1 MSSSCN
7 NCNHFNDTSST
18 FCVKCNTPLLKI
30 ETIVERLKQKQ
41 LELEHRHSLEIQS
54 LKEEINTLSRS
65 LQFKTEAK
73 PETIIK
79 PVAPA
84 KPIVEQKLVT
94 PEPIKVKTLEK
105 TIVKPPVYSS
115 PKPVEP
121 KDPSKL
127 ELQIQ
132 AFLAPIHQLFSFT
145 NKAYNKYKSEGKL
158 PIFFM
163 TITGLI
169 AILFGMGY
177 FMQNSF
183 QYMGIYADL
192 VKVGAGFL
200 SAIIAGGIGF
210 KLYHKH
216 VKFHEFGS
224 SLISLAIIISY
235 LMIYFL
241 SDLGNFA
248 VLSSAILG
256 FTLIVANTAVAIF
269 IAFKYE
275 TKIVSVLSLIGGA
288 FAPFYLNATED
299 STFYYLYLW
308 LLIAASCFISHKLK
322 WKTLQYL
329 AFSVAMIL
337 IEYSVFNDHL
347 HPIIYTGYYHLFA
360 YLFFFVA
367 LFKRKTL
374 KEKLEKVDLVI
385 LTTNLSFFIIN
396 LFCLFEHD
404 LPYLGFILL
413 ANAVLVSVPLIKKW
427 KALNKNIKFT
437 FFLVI
442 GTLLG
447 FTIPSLFGQALMGL
461 FWSVEAIGLIMVGFV
476 FAMPGIRKEGYLVL
490 LIALAKLVYSS
501 FIIIEEWDN
510 GLMHEGFLNFVTL
523 GLIISA
529 LWFFSKKFQA
539 DFTKF
544 ETRLFSIFKELTP
557 VWLTSVFMISGYHLI
572 GIWVLNLT
580 IIPMLGLIYWEKV
593 LNTKTSVGIAVS
605 LFGFY
610 LLAFNIS
617 ANHVNSLRFS
627 QQELFAQ
634 IAIIELIVSLW
645 GIQFFFEKIK
655 FKGSKFFPIAHKLRI
670 LFFCLIPLLIVYETN
685 KYLPKFLV
693 SGVWVAVL
701 ATYFLHKKLKYKALI
716 IEVFVLFIGGIIA
729 PIYIG
734 AFETFGAL
742 TVLVVIGIIST
753 LEKTHLEE
761 PLSNNTFKPILVVS
775 PAIVAIITS
784 LIGFL
789 ILENFGIFF
798 GCVALQLLVFTYFK
812 NEVAVFNSC
821 RRTHNVFAI
830 ILSFFAIAASAI
842 GSPIGVGETAP
853 FIVIINIVVI
863 SVFLQNSKNWFILPS
878 DQPRWIATLIF
889 HQLLIISTYTVI
901 MEMVGLDIDGPYYSI
916 ALVLHAIL
924 LIFRA
929 LKKQIKLFNQGAII
943 LFLIVVL
950 KVVLND
956 IRDFETS
963 EKIVVFILIGILLL
977 GASFLYVKLKDRFD
991 QNHTELNSTK
1001 KG

>member
-7 NCNHFNDTSST
+7 NCNHFNDTSNT
-18 FCVKCNTPLLKI
+18 FCVKCNTPLLKV

-41 LELEHRHSLEIQS
+41 LDLEGRHSLEMQA
-54 LKEEINTLSRS
+54 LKEEINTLSKS
-65 LQFKTEAK
+65 LQFKTGAK

-84 KPIVEQKLVT
+84 KSIVERKLVT
-94 PEPIKVKTLEK
+94 PEAITVKSLEK
-105 TIVKPPVYSS
+105 TVVKPPIYSP

-121 KDPSKL
+121 KEPSKL

-132 AFLAPIHQLFSFT
+132 AFLAPVHQLFSFT
-145 NKAYNKYKSEGKL
+145 NKAYTKYKSEGKL

-177 FMQNSF
+177 LMQNSF
-183 QYMGIYADL
+183 QYMGIYADV

-200 SAIIAGGIGF
+200 SAIVAGVIGF
-210 KLYHKH
+210 RLYHKH
-216 VKFHEFGS
+216 VKYHEFGS
-224 SLISLAIIISY
+224 SLISLAIILNY

-241 SDLGNFA
+241 SDLGNFP

-256 FTLIVANTAVAIF
+256 FTLIVANTVAAIF

-288 FAPFYLNATED
+288 FAPFYLNATGD
-299 STFYYLYLW
+299 GTFYYLYLW
-308 LLIAASCFISHKLK
+308 LLIAASCFIAHKLK
-322 WKTLQYL
+322 WKTLQHL
-329 AFSVAMIL
+329 AFTVAMIL

-347 HPIIYTGYYHLFA
+347 NPIIYTGYYHLFA

-367 LFKRKTL
+367 LYKKKTL
-374 KEKLEKVDLVI
+374 KEKLEKIDLVI

-427 KALNKNIKFT
+427 NTLNKNIKFT

-447 FTIPSLFGQALMGL
+447 FAIPSLFGQALMGL
-461 FWSVEAIGLIMVGFV
+461 FWSVEAIGLIMLGFV

-490 LIALAKLVYSS
+490 LIALTKLIYSS

-523 GLIISA
+523 GLVISA
-529 LWFFSKKFQA
+529 LWFFSKKFQTN
-539 DFTKF
+539 FTKF
-544 ETRLFSIFKELTP
+544 ETRLFTVFKELTP
-557 VWLTSVFMISGYHLI
+557 VWLTSIFMISGYHFI
-572 GIWVLNLT
+572 GIWVINLT
-580 IIPMLGLIYWEKV
+580 LIPMLGLIYWEKV
-593 LNTKTSVGIAVS
+593 LNTKTSVGVALALS
-605 LFGFY
+605 SFY

-617 ANHVNSLRFS
+617 ATHVNSLRFS

-634 IAIIELIVSLW
+634 IAIIELIISLW

-655 FKGSKFFPIAHKLRI
+655 FERSKFFPITHKLRI

-685 KYLPKFLV
+685 KHLPEFLV
-693 SGVWVAVL
+693 SGIWIAVL

-716 IEVFVLFIGGIIA
+716 VEVFVLFVCGIIA
-729 PIYIG
+729 PIYVG
-734 AFETFGAL
+734 AFETVGAL
-742 TVLVVIGIIST
+742 TVLVVIGIITT
-753 LEKTHLEE
+753 LEKAHLEE
-761 PLSNNTFKPILVVS
+761 PLSKSIFKPILVVS
-775 PAIVAIITS
+775 PTVIAVITS
-784 LIGFL
+784 LLGLL
-789 ILENFGIFF
+789 ILEDFGIFF
-798 GCVALQLLVFTYFK
+798 GCIALQLLVFTYFK

-821 RRTHNVFAI
+821 RRTHNIFAI
-830 ILSFFAIAASAI
+830 ILSFFAIAAAAI
-842 GSPIGVGETAP
+842 GELIDVGETTL
-853 FIVIINIVVI
+853 FIVLINIVII
-863 SVFLQNSKNWFILPS
+863 SVFLQNSKSWFNLPS

-901 MEMVGLDIDGPYYSI
+901 MEMIGLDIDGPYYSI
-916 ALVLHAIL
+916 ALVLHAVL
-924 LIFRA
+924 LLFRA

-943 LFLIVVL
+943 LFLIALL
-950 KVVLND
+950 KVVVND

-963 EKIVVFILIGILLL
+963 EKIVVFILIGVLLL

-991 QNHTELNSTK
+991 QNQPVLNSAE